1 MTAKKTATQPQR
13 SAALL
18 MVSIS
23 LSVLIA
29 ATATAGYEI
38 GKSKPPEIVTII
50 KEVPTV
56 ITEKIPEPYEVK
68 VYYPVASPI
77 AKPPHGHCPSV
88 ADALS
93 MFEFL
98 QIDRRVDTL
107 TEEK

>member
-13 SAALL
+13 SAVLV

-23 LSVLIA
+23 LSALVA
-29 ATATAGYEI
+29 ATAAAGYEI
-38 GKSKPPEIVTII
+38 GKGKPPEIVTVI

-56 ITEKIPEPYEVK
+56 ITEKVPEPYEVK
-68 VYYPVASPI
+68 VYYPVASSNS
-77 AKPPHGHCPSV
+77 KPPHGHCPSV

-107 TEEK
+107 TEDK

>member
-38 GKSKPPEIVTII
+38 GKSKPPESVTII
-50 KEVPTV
+50 REVPTV
-56 ITEKIPEPYEVK
+56 VTEKIPEPYEVK

-88 ADALS
+88 TDALS

-98 QIDRRVDTL
+98 QINRRVDTL
-107 TEEK
+107 TEDK